1 MGTVERWFSK
11 LCVSFAFF
19 SWLSDRDLRVNRS
32 RRGAFCF
39 RGGRHGRLR
48 FPFPEIILPTPPFP
62 NVRHQECSEAFET
75 NSFLPNFSQIS
86 YLRCS
91 V

>member
-11 LCVSFAFF
+11 LWLSFAFF

-48 FPFPEIILPTPPFP
+48 FPFPEIILPTLPFLMYATRNAAKP
-62 NVRHQECSEAFET
+62 LKLA
-75 NSFLPNFSQIS
+75 LFSQIS
-86 YLRCS
+86 LRFHI
-91 V
+91 